1 MTTAPTDRRRQI
13 LDVALTAFSNRGYHN
28 TSMNEIAEAL
38 SMTKPVVYQYFD
50 SKREL
55 YLELLHEVSEEL
67 VESVTTVLNASGEPR
82 QNVERGIIAYFTWV
96 NDNREAFSLLFDSS
110 ERVDVE
116 VDDIVSEF
124 EDNAARAI
132 APFITADISAE
143 DQHTFAVGIVGMAET
158 VSRQVIR
165 EGRPFNPQ
173 SLGKSVAE
181 LMWGGLR
188 SIGQSRSTQPR

>member
-1 MTTAPTDRRRQI
+1 MSTAPLDRRRQI

-28 TSMNEIAEAL
+28 TSMNDIADAL

-67 VESVTTVLNASGEPR
+67 VASVTEVLTASGEPR
-82 QNVERGIIAYFTWV
+82 QQVERGIIAYFTWV
-96 NDNREAFSLLFDSS
+96 SSNPEAFSLLFDSS

-132 APFITADISAE
+132 APFIAADISPE

-158 VSRQVIR
+158 VSRQVMR
-165 EGRPFNPQ
+165 DGRSFDPVA
-173 SLGKSVAE
+173 LGTSVAE

-188 SIGQSRSTQPR
+188 SIGQSRNTQPR